1 MALKTLTA
9 ALLLAVTA
17 CSGRQSGS
25 SAAGNE
31 PPNRLS
37 PEGSRSL
44 PAVAVRLP
52 AHGGPVR
59 AYRLP
64 GLTSENWE
72 SGGRVSPTRS
82 VIGVDVPGRRLLY
95 RDSTGAIDA
104 FDLVASLQKTVAPRG
119 RFAALATD
127 GTFLVIT
134 PDGGVTE
141 SQPWGS
147 QRWPGTVG
155 SGVRDAFV
163 GLGSR
168 LIVIRRDSLALFSR
182 EAGPPATAPVPDA
195 TALAASRDGDAIAFA
210 TDSGIVVVEDRDQ
223 WRPWFVR
230 LAGTPTAV
238 AFAPSGYRI
247 YVALHARSELAVVDR
262 FQRTERP
269 AIPLPGPAA
278 ELRTDPWGR
287 VVLIRPAGQN
297 GETWVVGVAS
307 GRVAG
312 RLATQWASDLP
323 TASEGGV
330 LLAREGRAI
339 VARDVRSLDSL
350 GAVADGA
357 GDLWFV
363 GRWKPAS
370 AGVAARQEARRLDTM
385 PVRAAPALPPAA
397 PAAASAPK
405 PAPPTHAAPAVASA
419 PQPGPAPAH
428 AAPAVV
434 SAAKSAPVGAQRPA
448 PARTQPAPS
457 APATAEAAS
466 AVWVQVSA
474 SQNERLAR
482 DLAAELAHAGYPARV
497 ASPVSPAE
505 SWRVLVGPFASRT
518 AADSVARGLGRPYW
532 ITGRGPANATRP

>member
-1 MALKTLTA
+1 MALKTLTTS
-9 ALLLAVTA
+9 LLLLVTA

-31 PPNRLS
+31 S
-37 PEGSRSL
+37 PSRRSPDGSRSL

-52 AHGGPVR
+52 ARGGPVR

-72 SGGRVSPTRS
+72 SGGRVSPTRA

-104 FDLVASLQKTVAPRG
+104 FDLVASLQKTVTPKG
-119 RFAALATD
+119 RFAALGTD

-155 SGVRDAFV
+155 GGVRDAFV

-182 EAGPPATAPVPDA
+182 EAGPPVTAPVPDA
-195 TALAASRDGDAIAFA
+195 TALAASRDGDALAFA
-210 TDSGIVVVEDRDQ
+210 TDSGVVVVEDRDQ

-230 LAGTPTAV
+230 LTGTPTAV

-247 YVALHARSELAVVDR
+247 YVALHGRSELAVVDR
-262 FQRTERP
+262 FQRAERP

-287 VVLIRPAGQN
+287 VVLIRPEGQN

-312 RLATQWASDLP
+312 RLGTQWASDLP

-330 LLAREGRAI
+330 LLAREGRAV

-363 GRWKPAS
+363 GRWKSAS
-370 AGVAARQEARRLDTM
+370 AVVAARQEARRLDTV
-385 PVRAAPALPPAA
+385 PVRAAPLRAPPAQS
-397 PAAASAPK
+397 PQPG
-405 PAPPTHAAPAVASA
+405 TPAVASA
-419 PQPGPAPAH
+419 PRPAPAQSPRP
-428 AAPAVV
+428 ATPAVA
-434 SAAKSAPVGAQRPA
+434 SAARPAPPPAQRPA
-448 PARTQPAPS
+448 PAPAQPAPS
-457 APATAEAAS
+457 APVTAERAS

-474 SQNERLAR
+474 SQNEHLTR
-482 DLAAELAHAGYPARV
+482 DLAAELAHAGYPVRV
-497 ASPVSPAE
+497 ASPASPAE
-505 SWRVLVGPFASRT
+505 SWRVLLGPFATRT
-518 AADSVARGLGRPYW
+518 AADSVARRLGRPYW
-532 ITGRGPANATRP
+532 ITGRGPADATRP